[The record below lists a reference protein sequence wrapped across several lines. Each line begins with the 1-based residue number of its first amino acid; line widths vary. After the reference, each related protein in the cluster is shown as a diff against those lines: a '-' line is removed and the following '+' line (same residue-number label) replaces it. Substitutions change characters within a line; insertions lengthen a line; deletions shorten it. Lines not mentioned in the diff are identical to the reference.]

1 MGGGASKE
9 TDCECVDMTR
19 ITHWDDTKETWFKS
33 LVEDHKIN
41 STGQAL
47 QMCWS
52 LIESSWS
59 IRSET
64 YRFVHDTKLSHAL
77 TSCKTVLNLAIETE
91 KNEDQQNMRFWF
103 IMNCVTS
110 GIATV
115 LLIFA
120 SYFIK
125 NYVSQEPSGVH
136 AEISST
142 SAQGRTQYHGGN
154 QW

>member
-1 MGGGASKE
+1 MGGRASKE
-9 TDCECVDMTR
+9 PDCECEDMPR
-19 ITHWDDTKETWFKS
+19 ITHWDDSKETWFKS
-33 LVEDHKIN
+33 LMEDHKIN
-41 STGQAL
+41 FTREAL

-64 YRFVHDTKLSHAL
+64 YRFVHNTNLRHAL
-77 TSCKTVLNLAIETE
+77 TSCKNVLNLAIETE
-91 KNEDQQNMRFWF
+91 KNEDEQNMRFWF

-120 SYFIK
+120 SYFYK
-125 NYVSQEPSGVH
+125 KT
-136 AEISST
+136 A
-142 SAQGRTQYHGGN
+142 
-154 QW
+154 